1 MGICSDNNQRRPIA
15 IVDDDLGVLHSLK
28 FLLEI
33 TGHKVMTYTSP
44 LAFLHDREAHPACL
58 ILDYDMLPMTG
69 PDLAAR
75 LKNNGRK
82 IPILLMTASPSSAI
96 SARANQLGI
105 EKVLAKPLDVDE
117 LLEFVDHASPT

>member
-1 MGICSDNNQRRPIA
+1 MGICSSNNHQRPIA
-15 IVDDDLGVLHSLK
+15 IVDDDLGVLNSLK

-33 TGHKVMTYTSP
+33 TGHKVTTYTSP
-44 LAFLHDREAHPACL
+44 LAFLHDVEVHPACL

-117 LLEFVDHASPT
+117 LLEFVDHALPA